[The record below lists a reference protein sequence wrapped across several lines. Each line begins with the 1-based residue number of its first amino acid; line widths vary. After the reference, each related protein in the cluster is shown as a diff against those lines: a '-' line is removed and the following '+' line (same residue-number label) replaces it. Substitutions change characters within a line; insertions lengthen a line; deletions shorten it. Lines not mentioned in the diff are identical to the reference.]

1 MVIEKL
7 ERRVPTCKLNE
18 SVGEARR
25 RAEKLGFQICVV
37 VNERGNVLGVIEK
50 DAWKKGSSMGVET
63 AINPGPT
70 TLRPSYLLEDAKK
83 VVTKSGRDAII
94 TSSDG
99 KLMGIFKHKDAE
111 LKKQISKSGSGH
123 DSNRRLPLEARTI
136 AKGSHYS

>member
-1 MVIEKL
+1 MDWVAFGFPVEKGQKGPFMVIERL

-25 RAEKLGFQICVV
+25 RAEKLGFQMCIA
-37 VNERGNVLGVIEK
+37 VNEQGNVLGVIEK
-50 DAWKKGSSMGVET
+50 DAWKKDSSMSVEI
-63 AINPGPT
+63 AIDPGPT

-83 VVTKSGRDAII
+83 AVAKSGRDAIV

-99 KLMGIFKHKDAE
+99 RLMGIFRHKDDE

-123 DSNRRLPLEARTI
+123 D
-136 AKGSHYS
+136 